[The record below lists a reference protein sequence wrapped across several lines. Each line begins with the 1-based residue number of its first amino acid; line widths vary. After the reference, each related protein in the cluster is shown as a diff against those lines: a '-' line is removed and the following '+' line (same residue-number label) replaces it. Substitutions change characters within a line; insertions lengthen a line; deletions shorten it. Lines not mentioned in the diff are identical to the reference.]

1 MTREKAIFSFDI
13 KSVRYLVAIIM
24 HTWVHCYFLWIAQE
38 IELNIHM
45 LLHQQQKMIWCKK
58 NEICTP
64 LVHCVKLMQ
73 QYQEQSMRVKFPMY
87 QRNFLILI
95 KLVWK
100 VLYHYLRKTIIS
112 FNYNIFYNRLII
124 QFYRLSWKSD
134 SKIKFCFWCYPTPHL
149 DSLTCNLEYFT
160 LSKNKNTA
168 NGVVKSALKLCHV

>member
-1 MTREKAIFSFDI
+1 MNIFSLIHILQAVYHELENIDVNWFFISQYLTREKAICSFDI
-13 KSVRYLVAIIM
+13 KSVHYLVAIIM

-64 LVHCVKLMQ
+64 LIHCVKLMQ

-95 KLVWK
+95 ILVLE
-100 VLYHYLRKTIIS
+100 VLYHHLQKWLRSRWTVISITICLE
-112 FNYNIFYNRLII
+112 FDFII
-124 QFYRLSWKSD
+124 
-134 SKIKFCFWCYPTPHL
+134 
-149 DSLTCNLEYFT
+149 
-160 LSKNKNTA
+160 
-168 NGVVKSALKLCHV
+168 

>member
-1 MTREKAIFSFDI
+1 MTREKAIYSFDI
-13 KSVRYLVAIIM
+13 KSVHYLVAIIM

-64 LVHCVKLMQ
+64 LIHCVKLMQ

-95 KLVWK
+95 KLVLE
-100 VLYHYLRKTIIS
+100 VLCHYLQNCVNLARCIYNI
-112 FNYNIFYNRLII
+112 NYNINHNIIILAEKQYCIRNRTTSTIWNIFTYLIGNNI
-124 QFYRLSWKSD
+124 
-134 SKIKFCFWCYPTPHL
+134 I
-149 DSLTCNLEYFT
+149 NM
-160 LSKNKNTA
+160 
-168 NGVVKSALKLCHV
+168 LK

>member
-1 MTREKAIFSFDI
+1 MNIFSLIHILQAVYHELENIDVNWFFISQYLTREKAICSFDI
-13 KSVRYLVAIIM
+13 KSVHYRVAIIM

-64 LVHCVKLMQ
+64 LIHCVKLMQ

-95 KLVWK
+95 KLVLD
-100 VLYHYLRKTIIS
+100 VLNQTVISITICLE
-112 FNYNIFYNRLII
+112 FDFII
-124 QFYRLSWKSD
+124 
-134 SKIKFCFWCYPTPHL
+134 
-149 DSLTCNLEYFT
+149 
-160 LSKNKNTA
+160 
-168 NGVVKSALKLCHV
+168 